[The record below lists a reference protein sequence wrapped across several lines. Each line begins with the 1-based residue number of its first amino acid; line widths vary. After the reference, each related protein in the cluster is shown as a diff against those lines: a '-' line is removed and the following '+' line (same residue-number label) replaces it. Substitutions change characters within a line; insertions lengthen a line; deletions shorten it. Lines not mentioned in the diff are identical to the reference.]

1 MRRILKVIYD
11 CAVVNVLLRTVSR
24 IAEKNVGPS
33 QVEYCRRRPRPNVR
47 DAGEAVDEARA
58 RLGVVLWG

>member
-11 CAVVNVLLRTVSR
+11 CAEANVLLRTVSR
-24 IAEKNVGPS
+24 SVEKNVGAS
-33 QVEYCRRRPRPNVR
+33 LEECCRLRLRPNVR

-58 RLGVVLWG
+58 CLGLVLWG